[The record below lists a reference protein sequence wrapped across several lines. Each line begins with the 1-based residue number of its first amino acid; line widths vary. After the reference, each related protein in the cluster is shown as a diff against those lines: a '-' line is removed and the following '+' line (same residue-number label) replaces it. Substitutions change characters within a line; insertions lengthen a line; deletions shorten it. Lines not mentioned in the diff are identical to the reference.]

1 MRKLYIGFTTI
12 FIGLAATL
20 AFAKATPK
28 PFTASPI
35 RISGTLSGAA
45 ATCTGYA
52 GTCLGGSTCVC
63 SQDPNAVARGI
74 GTADIFINQAT
85 GDTTFSDGSI
95 STQGCTPFVAT
106 AAITDTKTSA
116 TATLNIVGSACDVT
130 GRPQTITGG
139 YSVASE
145 TPSATGFGTMIG
157 SLNGSA
163 LSLTLVPTK

>member
-1 MRKLYIGFTTI
+1 LV
-12 FIGLAATL
+12 GLAATL

-63 SQDPNAVARGI
+63 SQDPNAVAKGI

-85 GDTTFSDGSI
+85 GDSTFSDGST
-95 STQGCTPFVAT
+95 SSQGCTPFVAT
-106 AAITDTKTSA
+106 ATITDTKTSA
-116 TATLNIVGSACDVT
+116 TATLNLVGSSCDTARV
-130 GRPQTITGG
+130 PVITGG

-145 TPSATGFGTMIG
+145 TPTATGFGTMTG

-163 LSLTLVPTK
+163 LSLTLIPTK